1 MDNQKFNKAFK
12 VGYVSLLVLSL
23 LATIWYW
30 AAASGKDCL
39 ACTLPVCEAISPN
52 GETYF
57 LSADSCALS
66 YTEIQERQQAQGIT
80 IQECSQ
86 DCIDYADIYLVFSI
100 ALVVIAIILM
110 VAMAVYSPFA
120 TRKKM
125 SPTALV
131 AAIFLIVSAIV
142 GYIISSPEN
151 PGILFTGKITKFDFD
166 ILMTDTLLYAT
177 YMLLGGTVLAILS
190 PVIIKFL
197 RK

>member
-23 LATIWYW
+23 LVTIWYW

-142 GYIISSPEN
+142 GYIISSPEI
-151 PGILFTGKITKFDFD
+151 PSILGFTGIITKFD

-177 YMLLGGTVLAILS
+177 YMLLGATVLAILS